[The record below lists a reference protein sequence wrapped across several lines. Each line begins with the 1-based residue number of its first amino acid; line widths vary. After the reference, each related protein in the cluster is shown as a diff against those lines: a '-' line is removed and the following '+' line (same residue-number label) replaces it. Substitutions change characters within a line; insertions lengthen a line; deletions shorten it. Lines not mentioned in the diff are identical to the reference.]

1 VLFRIG
7 RSAPTVTFVILPDE
21 LSAEPRPRLGR
32 RLWRALVLSAV
43 GLLLVVSCGGRI
55 AVHAVPG
62 IAAAMS
68 APELSTPVDDDI
80 PLVRS
85 EYAVYQLS
93 GEESPGSA
101 VTRTFP
107 QSLLGPGQVRVTGD
121 RGRGAPVAVRD
132 PGPVAQ
138 TLTRDGAV
146 YTAVALFSAPRPGT
160 YKVEVDSTEPASVV
174 VTRSIGSA
182 FSGMAPWLGGGLL
195 GLLILLAGLLMLAV
209 GAVRGFDPRPLRD
222 LPPPVGPAPPGW
234 YGDPLRPGRSRWWD
248 GDLWSDR
255 TL

>member
-1 VLFRIG
+1 M
-7 RSAPTVTFVILPDE
+7 TFVILPDE
-21 LSAEPRPRLGR
+21 LSAEPRPRMGR
-32 RLWRALVLSAV
+32 RLRTALVLSTL
-43 GLLLVVSCGGRI
+43 GLLVAIACGGRI
-55 AVHAVPG
+55 AMHAVPG

-68 APELSTPVDDDI
+68 APELAAPVAEDLS
-80 PLVRS
+80 LVRS

-107 QSLLGPGQVRVTGD
+107 ENLLGPQQIRVTAAFGD
-121 RGRGAPVAVRD
+121 RAPVDVRD
-132 PGPVAQ
+132 PGPVTQ

-146 YTAVALFSAPRPGT
+146 YTAVALFSSPRAGT
-160 YKVEVDSTEPASVV
+160 YQVEVDSTEPASIV
-174 VTRSIGSA
+174 VTRSFGSA
-182 FSGMAPWLGGGLL
+182 FSGMAPWFAGTLL
-195 GLLILLAGLLMLAV
+195 GVVVLGAGLVMLLV

-248 GDLWSDR
+248 GDVWSDR
-255 TL
+255 TR